1 MNADVQRVREWLR
14 SQPWDLRMLTLIVL
28 MTETVGEK
36 YGNEARPVFDKEL
49 KEAYRNASGW
59 NAKHAD

>member
-1 MNADVQRVREWLR
+1 
-14 SQPWDLRMLTLIVL
+14 MLTLIVL

-36 YGNEARPVFDKEL
+36 YGNEARLVFDKEL